1 MGGLRRFIAVTAK
14 CANIYIPNFI
24 ERGSEHLPWFTSVNK
39 TAHIW
44 DLMHF
49 VHFLV
54 VFLYLSHMFDV
65 SSGAETT
72 AWLEKSYI
80 EQQVLC
86 CVVTTTQ
93 CCCLVSIKA
102 GGFLSDSVSETV
114 FIVSEA
120 FNHLYLQSFEA
131 LIEFSSHAEL
141 QEW

>member
-1 MGGLRRFIAVTAK
+1 M
-14 CANIYIPNFI
+14 
-24 ERGSEHLPWFTSVNK
+24 
-39 TAHIW
+39 
-44 DLMHF
+44 
-49 VHFLV
+49 
-54 VFLYLSHMFDV
+54 
-65 SSGAETT
+65 
-72 AWLEKSYI
+72 
-80 EQQVLC
+80 LC

-141 QEW
+141 QE